1 MFSAKM
7 HLLYWEVKVLF
18 LFSLVLNHIFMYL
31 HLKFM
36 YLHPKITPN
45 SDTSLESLKKKIT
58 AHTKSTYF
66 GLSLSYIYV
75 CNNSTLS
82 NLTLTY
88 LTTFHNLL
96 KSKPLGALDLN
107 ATALISSL

>member
-18 LFSLVLNHIFMYL
+18 LFSLVLNHII
-31 HLKFM
+31 M

-45 SDTSLESLKKKIT
+45 SVASLESLRKKST